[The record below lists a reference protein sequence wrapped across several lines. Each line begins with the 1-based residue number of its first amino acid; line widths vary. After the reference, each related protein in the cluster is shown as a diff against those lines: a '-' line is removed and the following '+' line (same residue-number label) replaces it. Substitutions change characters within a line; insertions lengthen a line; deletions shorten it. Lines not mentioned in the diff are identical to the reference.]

1 MSRLL
6 RDPLIHF
13 LLLGALL
20 FVLHGILNQQE
31 ENTEGY
37 DIVLT
42 DSDVERLVQA
52 YQRNWNSLPDSLTLQ
67 NLMAAE
73 VKAEIF
79 YREALRMNLDH
90 NDEIIRRRLK
100 QKYEFLVKDLTT
112 PQNVTEEILRQF
124 YTENPSKYKN
134 TPTITFHQF
143 YFHPDKRK
151 NPSEDAEN
159 AWQKI
164 KDKDIETVGKQKIG
178 DGFHL
183 QSYHAAK
190 DIDQV
195 RQSFGQEFA
204 TALFEAATGKKETWL
219 APISSGFGVHL
230 VFLEELEVSEL
241 MPFEEVKD
249 KVAEDWKLAQQTDYQ
264 EQLYQNLQQ
273 KYQVTYQLEKW
284 K

>member
-20 FVLHGILNQQE
+20 FVLYAVLNQQE
-31 ENTEGY
+31 ENTDGY

-112 PQNVTEEILRQF
+112 PQNVTEEILHQF
-124 YTENPSKYKN
+124 YTENPSKYHN

-151 NPSEDAEN
+151 NPLKDAEDAWKKVKEE
-159 AWQKI
+159 ALKVQ
-164 KDKDIETVGKQKIG
+164 DRQQIG

-190 DIDQV
+190 DIDQI

-204 TALFEAATGKKETWL
+204 TALFEVAIGKKEAWL
-219 APISSGFGVHL
+219 PPISSGFGVHL

-249 KVAEDWKLAQQTDYQ
+249 KVLEDWKLAQQSDYQ
-264 EQLYQNLQQ
+264 EQLYLNLQQ
-273 KYQVTYQLEKW
+273 KYQVAYQLEKW